1 MSEVKR
7 DPMITTDENGEEL
20 ATFDGNHSLSDIARW
35 IFKNRDD
42 AEEFHRILGDM
53 LAGTDG
59 MVLQ

>member
-7 DPMITTDENGEEL
+7 DPIISTDDTGNEL
-20 ATFDGNHSLSDIARW
+20 ATFDADHSLSDIARW
-35 IFKNRDD
+35 ICRNRPD
-42 AEEFHRILGDM
+42 AEELHRILGDM